1 VIDRTVGPRGE
12 LLVLGPV
19 RGVASE
25 VPTLLARLST
35 FAPDSIGLG
44 ISPDELSGLIE
55 HFVDR
60 PAEPLVSLT
69 GTETAEVRG
78 LGQYGEVRVPNP
90 SLLEVLAWARSHG
103 TPVAGLDPSDA
114 TYADLFSENI
124 SYFELVRRTL
134 RERRLTRDPPAPATP
149 DQFAERWHRT
159 ISHGRGSKK
168 FDRARDHEFLE
179 GARVLQASAR
189 RVALVVDRE
198 RFEGVL
204 QALSGAPA

>member
-1 VIDRTVGPRGE
+1 VIDRTVGTRAD
-12 LLVLGPV
+12 LLLLGPV
-19 RGVASE
+19 RGVSTE
-25 VPTLLARLST
+25 VAPLLARLAA

-44 ISPDELSGLIE
+44 ISPDELAGLVE

-90 SLLEVLAWARSHG
+90 SLIGVLTWARPRG
-103 TPVAGLDPSDA
+103 TPVTGLDPSDA

-134 RERRLTRDPPAPATP
+134 RERRLTRDPPAPPTP
-149 DQFAERWHRT
+149 DEFAQRWHRT
-159 ISHGRGSKK
+159 ISVGRGSRK
-168 FDRARDHEFLE
+168 FDRARDAEFVE
-179 GARVLQASAR
+179 GARALRAGAV

-198 RFEGVL
+198 RFDGVL
-204 QALSGAPA
+204 AALAAPP

>member
-1 VIDRTVGPRGE
+1 VIEWAVGTSGE
-12 LLVLGPV
+12 LLLLAPV
-19 RGVASE
+19 RGVAAE
-25 VPTLLARLST
+25 VAPLLARLDA

-44 ISPDELSGLIE
+44 ISPDELAGLVE

-78 LGQYGEVRVPNP
+78 LGRYGEVRVPNP
-90 SLLEVLAWARSHG
+90 SLLGVVSWAKARG
-103 TPVAGLDPSDA
+103 TPVTGLDPSDA
-114 TYADLFSENI
+114 TYADLFSEHI

-134 RERRLTRDPPAPATP
+134 RERRLTREPPAPATP

-168 FDRARDHEFLE
+168 FDQARDAEFVE
-179 GARVLQASAR
+179 GARALRAGAR

-198 RFEGVL
+198 RFDGVL
-204 QALSGAPA
+204 AGLAGRST

>member
-1 VIDRTVGPRGE
+1 VIERTVGTRGDL
-12 LLVLGPV
+12 LLVGPV
-19 RGVASE
+19 RGVATE
-25 VPTLLARLST
+25 VAPLLARLES
-35 FAPDSIGLG
+35 FGPDSIGLG
-44 ISPDELSGLIE
+44 ISPDELSGLVE

-90 SLLEVLAWARSHG
+90 SLVGVLSWARGRG

-114 TYADLFSENI
+114 TYADLFSEHI

-134 RERRLTRDPPAPATP
+134 RERRLTRDPPTPSTP
-149 DQFAERWHRT
+149 DQFAERWHTT
-159 ISHGRGSKK
+159 ISRGRGSKK
-168 FDRARDHEFLE
+168 FDRARDTEFVE

-198 RFEGVL
+198 RFDGILVG
-204 QALSGAPA
+204 LSGGPG

>member
-1 VIDRTVGPRGE
+1 MIERIVGRDGK
-12 LLVLGPV
+12 LLLLGPV
-19 RGVASE
+19 RGVAAE
-25 VPTLLARLST
+25 VPPLLARLSG
-35 FAPDSIGLG
+35 FAPDSIGIG
-44 ISPDELSGLIE
+44 VSPDELSGLVE

-78 LGQYGEVRVPNP
+78 LAQYGEVRVPNP
-90 SLLEVLAWARSHG
+90 SLVGVLAWARARG
-103 TPVAGLDPSDA
+103 TPVTGLDPSDA

-134 RERRLTRDPPAPATP
+134 RERRLTRDPPTPSTP

-159 ISHGRGSKK
+159 ISVGRGSRK
-168 FDRARDHEFLE
+168 FDRARDAEFIE
-179 GARVLQASAR
+179 GARALQAAAL

-198 RFEGVL
+198 RFDGVL
-204 QALSGAPA
+204 AGLSGGPG